1 MEQIVAVDESAL
13 SLYNILIL
21 FLHANLS
28 DDIEKEVN
36 KLIGLLEYKMFKP
49 GILNDLCNRDIQ
61 EMQLQ
66 MKFKIK

>member
-1 MEQIVAVDESAL
+1 MEQIVTVDESAL
-13 SLYNILIL
+13 SLYNILNL

-49 GILNDLCNRDIQ
+49 RILNDLCNRDIQ